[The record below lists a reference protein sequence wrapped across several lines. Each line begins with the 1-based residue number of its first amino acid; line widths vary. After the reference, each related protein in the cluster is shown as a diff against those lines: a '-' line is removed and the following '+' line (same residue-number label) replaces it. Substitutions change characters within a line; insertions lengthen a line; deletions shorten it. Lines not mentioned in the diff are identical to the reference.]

1 MELIIA
7 ILLGSLVLNFQQEI
21 INIPDAGGIGTNPD
35 TALFI
40 GHLDTSCACSQ
51 WWAASHSDTWKEVLH
66 W

>member
-51 WWAASHSDTWKEVLH
+51 W
-66 W
+66 